1 MEKIPED
8 LLERTLA
15 YVKAFFDFCHL
26 AEGGKSMDEVKML
39 ISCVVEKEG
48 RKIVRLSFLR
58 EMEERH
64 SMEEK
69 HSMEEGHSID
79 YAEGILPEGIVVK
92 SEGFTEEEVSKLEAY
107 IRANRKDI
115 LKQAKEINPLRNW
128 INGK

>member
-1 MEKIPED
+1 
-8 LLERTLA
+8 
-15 YVKAFFDFCHL
+15 
-26 AEGGKSMDEVKML
+26 
-39 ISCVVEKEG
+39 
-48 RKIVRLSFLR
+48 
-58 EMEERH
+58 
-64 SMEEK
+64 MEEK